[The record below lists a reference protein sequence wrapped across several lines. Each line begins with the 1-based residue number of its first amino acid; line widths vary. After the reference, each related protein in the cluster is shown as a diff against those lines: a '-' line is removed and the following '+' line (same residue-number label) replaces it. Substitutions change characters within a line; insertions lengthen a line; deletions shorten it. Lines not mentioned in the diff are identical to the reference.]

1 MSIPKQQNFSFTDKE
16 RQYLT
21 YILEYTR
28 LRGMPPAFAD
38 MQEYFEVTAP
48 TVNQMI
54 KSLDK
59 KGFIT
64 RSLGAARSI
73 FVNVPAELLILAPK
87 PADIPFTKKQGEYL
101 AFIYQY
107 TKMRGFPPAFAEMEH
122 YFGVTPPTV
131 NQMIK
136 NLEKKGLIVKEPRK
150 ARSIKVTLP
159 AEQIPAV

>member
-1 MSIPKQQNFSFTDKE
+1 MSIPEQKDFSFTDKE

-28 LRGMPPAFAD
+28 LRGMPPAFVD
-38 MQEYFEVTAP
+38 MQDYFDVSPP

-54 KSLDK
+54 KSLEN

-64 RSLGAARSI
+64 KSPGSARSI
-73 FVNVPAELLILAPK
+73 FINVPVELLISQPTQ
-87 PADIPFTKKQGEYL
+87 PDIPFTKKQGEYL
-101 AFIYQY
+101 AFIHQY
-107 TKMRGFPPAFAEMEH
+107 TKMRGFAPAFAEMEH

-136 NLEKKGLIVKEPRK
+136 NLEKKGLIEKEPRK

-159 AEQIPAV
+159 VEQIPGI

>member
-1 MSIPKQQNFSFTDKE
+1 MSIPEPQNFSFTDKE

-54 KSLDK
+54 KTLDK

-64 RSLGAARSI
+64 KSPGSARSI
-73 FVNVPAELLILAPK
+73 FVNVPAKLLISEPVS
-87 PADIPFTKKQGEYL
+87 PDIPFTKKQGEYL
-101 AFIYQY
+101 TFIHQY

-136 NLEKKGLIVKEPRK
+136 NLEKKGLIEKEPRK
-150 ARSIKVTLP
+150 ARSIRVTP
-159 AEQIPAV
+159 PVEQIPAV

>member
-64 RSLGAARSI
+64 RSPGSARSI
-73 FVNVPAELLILAPK
+73 FVNVPSEVLISAPK

>member
-64 RSLGAARSI
+64 RSPGSARSV
-73 FVNVPAELLILAPK
+73 FVNVPSDVLIAAPE
-87 PADIPFTKKQGEYL
+87 PADIPYTKKQGEYL

-136 NLEKKGLIVKEPRK
+136 NLEKKGLIEKEPRK
-150 ARSIKVTLP
+150 ARSIKITLP

>member
-64 RSLGAARSI
+64 RSPGSARSV
-73 FVNVPAELLILAPK
+73 FVNVPSDVLIAAPE
-87 PADIPFTKKQGEYL
+87 PADIPYTKKQGEYL

-136 NLEKKGLIVKEPRK
+136 NLEKKGLIEKEPRK

>member
-28 LRGMPPAFAD
+28 LRGMPPAFTD

-64 RSLGAARSI
+64 RSPGSARSV
-73 FVNVPAELLILAPK
+73 FVNVPSDVLIAAPE
-87 PADIPFTKKQGEYL
+87 PADIPYTKKQGEYL

-136 NLEKKGLIVKEPRK
+136 NLEKKGLIEKEPRK